1 MDAHVSVDGFNLYYS
16 ALRGKTGTRWL
27 DVGALVSS
35 ILPSATINKIKYFT
49 AKVSARAWDLNQP
62 VRQQTYLRALQ
73 TLSNVEI
80 YFGHFLTHPVWRTLV
95 VPNPSLQ
102 LHANNNPIWAQ
113 VVNTEEKG
121 SDVNLAT
128 HLLVDLRK
136 PLDPHS

>member
-1 MDAHVSVDGFNLYYS
+1 MPAERRRPWGSAEGLTSPASGLQSYQNNLTMRPLYQHICGSNPFGASGPGCAAANLYHS

-73 TLSNVEI
+73 TLSNVEPLCLRPEPI
-80 YFGHFLTHPVWRTLV
+80 SGKKART
-95 VPNPSLQ
+95 
-102 LHANNNPIWAQ
+102 
-113 VVNTEEKG
+113 
-121 SDVNLAT
+121 
-128 HLLVDLRK
+128 
-136 PLDPHS
+136 

>member
-1 MDAHVSVDGFNLYYS
+1 MRGR
-16 ALRGKTGTRWL
+16 LR
-27 DVGALVSS
+27 AAA
-35 ILPSATINKIKYFT
+35 PSATINKIKYFT